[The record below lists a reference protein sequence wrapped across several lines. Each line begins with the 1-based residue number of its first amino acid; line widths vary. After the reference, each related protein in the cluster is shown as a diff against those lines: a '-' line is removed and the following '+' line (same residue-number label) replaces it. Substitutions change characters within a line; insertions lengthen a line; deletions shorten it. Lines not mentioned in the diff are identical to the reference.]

1 MVRTSRAIWWGAL
14 SSLIVGVFSFAGG
27 LTVALYWGS
36 TLPLANVL
44 GPARGA
50 QSATPSDVRQHFKVY
65 WETWNLVERSFYR
78 KTPLD
83 QRDMVYASIEGMLKS
98 LGDDYTF
105 FQRPDD
111 AEKSRISMAGQFEGI
126 GAYIEHKDG
135 KIRIVAP
142 IEESPAERAGLLAG
156 DIVLRVN
163 DAELTALVADLDA
176 NAATQKAVSL
186 IRGPKGSAVKLLVL
200 RPATNQQLEFTI
212 TRDAVPETS
221 VRAKLL
227 ANGVAWIQI
236 SGFKGTTTG
245 ELDKALKKLLPRNPR
260 GIVLDLRNNG
270 GGLLTT
276 AQEILGRFLDGGV
289 ALYEEF
295 GSGRVEEK
303 PVIRGMSDPK
313 AYDIPMVV
321 LINAGSASASEIV
334 AGALGDRGRAVL
346 LGEKSFGKGSVQS
359 IERLSD
365 SSSARITIAQWL
377 TPNRSEIHK
386 VGITPKH
393 VVPYAADAKYRLE
406 LPQKLST
413 DPISVDDSQLWW
425 GVKLLT
431 SAETPPPPPP
441 PTPTP
446 QT

>member
-50 QSATPSDVRQHFKVY
+50 QSATPGDVRQHFKVY

-142 IEESPAERAGLLAG
+142 IEDSPAERAGLLAG
-156 DIVLRVN
+156 DVVLRVN

-212 TRDAVPETS
+212 
-221 VRAKLL
+221 
-227 ANGVAWIQI
+227 
-236 SGFKGTTTG
+236 
-245 ELDKALKKLLPRNPR
+245 
-260 GIVLDLRNNG
+260 
-270 GGLLTT
+270 
-276 AQEILGRFLDGGV
+276 
-289 ALYEEF
+289 
-295 GSGRVEEK
+295 
-303 PVIRGMSDPK
+303 
-313 AYDIPMVV
+313 
-321 LINAGSASASEIV
+321 
-334 AGALGDRGRAVL
+334 
-346 LGEKSFGKGSVQS
+346 
-359 IERLSD
+359 
-365 SSSARITIAQWL
+365 
-377 TPNRSEIHK
+377 
-386 VGITPKH
+386 
-393 VVPYAADAKYRLE
+393 
-406 LPQKLST
+406 
-413 DPISVDDSQLWW
+413 
-425 GVKLLT
+425 
-431 SAETPPPPPP
+431 
-441 PTPTP
+441 
-446 QT
+446 